1 MGTASEFLLEL
12 ISFITSYLTTGFV
25 FGMSILQIWLVPV
38 LIGMVISLILGGA
51 RVYRTSSKENE
62 KEG

>member
-1 MGTASEFLLEL
+1 MGTATEFLGEL
-12 ISFITSYLTTGFV
+12 IAFITSFLTTNFV
-25 FGMSILQIWLVPV
+25 FGLSILQIWLVPI

-51 RVYRTSSKENE
+51 RVYRNPSKENE

>member
-1 MGTASEFLLEL
+1 MGTAVEFLGEL
-12 ISFITSYLTTGFV
+12 IAFITSFLTTNFV
-25 FGMSILQIWLVPV
+25 FGLSILQIWLVPI